1 MFYSDDFVEEV
12 ITRNDILD
20 IVSEYIN
27 LKKQGNNYV
36 GLCPFHNEKS
46 PSFSVSQDRQMYYCF
61 GCHVGGNIITFLMEY
76 ENYTFIET
84 IEFLASKAGLILPE
98 GQSNETLRR
107 NADIKTALLEIHKIA
122 ANHYY
127 NQIKLHTGGLGYK
140 YLVSRGLSEKTI
152 KQFGLGYASQYG
164 SELYKILK
172 AKGYSDDLLKDSGL
186 VKLDEK
192 GGFDR
197 FWNRVMFPIF
207 DINNKVIAFGGRVMG
222 DGNPKYLNS
231 PETKIFDKSRN
242 LYGLNYARKSR
253 EKYMLICEGYM
264 DVIALHQAGFTNA
277 VASLGTAFT
286 ALQANLLK
294 RYTEEVILTYDSDD
308 AGMNAALRAIPI
320 LSSVGIAVKVLN
332 MKPHKDPDE
341 FIKKEGK
348 EAFSKRI
355 MSASNSFI
363 YEIMLMK
370 LNYDMK
376 DPKQKTDF
384 YNSVARRILE
394 FDESIERSNYTE
406 AAAREL
412 LISYDDL
419 LKLVNRIGV
428 VEGVRGNKYKEKE
441 KSQVKHVNKGIN
453 KKEDATN
460 PSRRLLI
467 TWIIEDN
474 KLLGKIDDIIS
485 PEMFV
490 EPLYIKVADMVFKQH
505 RAGTLNPASIINK
518 FIDEEENH
526 KIVASLF
533 NAKLQVDLSN
543 EEQIKACE
551 ETIIRIKKS
560 YLEYKSQNI
569 KDLLELQEIINEKEN
584 LTKLKIKLN

>member
-12 ITRNDILD
+12 ITRNDVLD

-27 LKKQGNNYV
+27 LKKQGSNHV

-61 GCHVGGNIITFLMEY
+61 GCHVGGNVITFLMEY

-84 IEFLASKAGLILPE
+84 IEFLASKAGLVLPE

-107 NADIKTALLEIHKIA
+107 NADIKTALLEMHKIA

-140 YLVSRGLSEKTI
+140 YLVSRGLSDNTI

-164 SELYKILK
+164 SELYKVLK
-172 AKGYSDDLLKDSGL
+172 AKGYSDDLLKESGL

-207 DINNKVIAFGGRVMG
+207 DINNKAIAFGGRVMG
-222 DGNPKYLNS
+222 EGSPKYLNS

-294 RYTEEVILTYDSDD
+294 RYTEEVILTYDNDN

-320 LSSVGIAVKVLN
+320 LSSAGISVKVLN

-348 EAFSKRI
+348 EAFEKRI
-355 MSASNSFI
+355 ALASNSFI

-370 LNYDMK
+370 LNYDME

-394 FDESIERSNYTE
+394 FDEPIERSNYVE

-412 LISYDDL
+412 LISYDNL
-419 LKLVNRIGV
+419 LQLVNRIGAV
-428 VEGVRGNKYKEKE
+428 AGGSGDRYKEKE
-441 KSQVKHVNKGIN
+441 KSQIKQANKGIN
-453 KKEDATN
+453 KKEDAMN

-474 KLLGKIDDIIS
+474 KLLGKIDNIIS

-526 KIVASLF
+526 KVVASLF

-560 YLEYKSQNI
+560 YLEYKSQTI
-569 KDLLELQEIINEKEN
+569 KDLSELQEIINEKEN